1 VNEKYEP
8 ELSSE
13 ITRVVRSGWYLL
25 GKENER
31 FANMFAKY
39 CGCEYC
45 VPVGNGLDALTL
57 ILKAYREMLGWQD
70 GDEVIVPSNTYIA
83 TILAVSHAGMKPV
96 LCEPH
101 LQDYLIDA
109 SLIEEL
115 ITDRTRAIL
124 PVHLYGRV
132 CDMDAINAVAAKHGL
147 KVIEDV
153 AQAHGVRY
161 KGKVAG
167 NLCDA
172 AGVSFYP
179 GKNLGALGDAGCVTT
194 NDAELARIV
203 RTMAN
208 YGSARKYENEYK
220 GHNSRMDE
228 IQAAVLCVKLPYLDI
243 DNERRREIALMYDKG
258 ITNPLITKPLAAKH
272 AEENVYHIYPVRC
285 PKRDE
290 LAQFLKERNIQTVVH
305 YPIPPHRQ
313 KAYSEWNGLK
323 FRISERIHQE
333 ILSLPISPVMTDD
346 QVKRV
351 IDAVNAF
358 TTVV

>member
-1 VNEKYEP
+1 
-8 ELSSE
+8 
-13 ITRVVRSGWYLL
+13 
-25 GKENER
+25 
-31 FANMFAKY
+31 
-39 CGCEYC
+39 
-45 VPVGNGLDALTL
+45 
-57 ILKAYREMLGWQD
+57 
-70 GDEVIVPSNTYIA
+70 
-83 TILAVSHAGMKPV
+83 
-96 LCEPH
+96 
-101 LQDYLIDA
+101 
-109 SLIEEL
+109 
-115 ITDRTRAIL
+115 
-124 PVHLYGRV
+124 
-132 CDMDAINAVAAKHGL
+132 
-147 KVIEDV
+147 
-153 AQAHGVRY
+153 
-161 KGKVAG
+161 
-167 NLCDA
+167 
-172 AGVSFYP
+172 
-179 GKNLGALGDAGCVTT
+179 
-194 NDAELARIV
+194 
-203 RTMAN
+203 
-208 YGSARKYENEYK
+208 
-220 GHNSRMDE
+220 MDE